1 MQVTDSSNRVFTYT
15 ADTSFWI
22 TGIVFNSDPPVLMTD
37 ELSLGVFFCWWW
49 FVGFVFF
56 FLPVHGRFLSRKE
69 NKCCKQLGELTAAQ
83 KKNRQA
89 SQ

>member
-1 MQVTDSSNRVFTYT
+1 
-15 ADTSFWI
+15 
-22 TGIVFNSDPPVLMTD
+22 MTD
-37 ELSLGVFFCWWW
+37 ELSLGFFFCWWW

-83 KKNRQA
+83 KKKQA
-89 SQ
+89 GKSVTLTVLVSDQ